1 MLIGAGAQEARTG
14 PGLLTIELK
23 ELRRD
28 ASPAALFL
36 RSRLK
41 SGMTI
46 QGSQLHVEGVK
57 AREVKLLLNK
67 FLHQKSIRGFRV
79 VAPEAGVLEV
89 REVRKPVARTAPRGN
104 PPSPSISMPYYF
116 PSSGKESALVPYGKR
131 SRRK

>member
-1 MLIGAGAQEARTG
+1 M
-14 PGLLTIELK
+14 LTIELK

-28 ASPAALFL
+28 ASSAALFL

-67 FLHQKSIRGFRV
+67 FLHQKSVRGFRV
-79 VAPEAGVLEV
+79 VAPEVGLLEV
-89 REVRKPVARTAPRGN
+89 RELRKPVARSAAKGN
-104 PPSPSISMPYYF
+104 PPSPSVSMPYYF
-116 PSSGKESALVPYGKR
+116 PSSGRESVLVPSGKR
-131 SRRK
+131 SRRKT